1 MLFSCSYGRKMAACL
16 ALNAALGVFFFV
28 PCWEKQIPGSE
39 SADQSQ
45 TGSKGRRGDFEGGA
59 VINSD
64 GLAPDPPGDRPIGG
78 VYTSNIAGEIEADIW
93 K

>member
-1 MLFSCSYGRKMAACL
+1 MAACL
-16 ALNAALGVFFFV
+16 AWNAALGVLFFLV

-59 VINSD
+59 VLNSD
-64 GLAPDPPGDRPIGG
+64 GLLFLPSGHAPDPPGDRPIGG
-78 VYTSNIAGEIEADIW
+78 VRAI
-93 K
+93 